1 MQKKKILVN
10 DKNITPTWHP
20 IFKHPICKTYLHLQK
35 CTSELKEE
43 KKQFYRWYLRKKKE
57 GKNVKKR
64 EIKRKRKI
72 ERKDHWHNTR
82 AAVELKTEFGFC
94 LLFNFK

>member
-43 KKQFYRWYLRKKKE
+43 KKTILQMILKKKE
-57 GKNVKKR
+57 RRQECKEKRNKEKKKNRKKR
-64 EIKRKRKI
+64 SLTQYSSCSWIKN
-72 ERKDHWHNTR
+72 W
-82 AAVELKTEFGFC
+82 VWFLSPFQF
-94 LLFNFK
+94 